1 MSENKGFLE
10 LNINME
16 PGEYPNEL
24 LNDTK
29 QLRSELNKLN
39 VQEVDLVKKKGSP
52 DDKAI
57 ETIVLGSLVVKLA
70 PVILPTLVGAL
81 NSWLNR
87 HNDRTLKLTL
97 GKETLEMRSV
107 SSKEQEAVL
116 QEFIRRHQADTVNR

>member
-1 MSENKGFLE
+1 MSENKGLLE
-10 LNINME
+10 LNIDME

-24 LNDTK
+24 FNDTK

-39 VQEVDLVKKKGSP
+39 VQEVDLVKMKGSP

-70 PVILPTLVGAL
+70 PVVLQALVGAL

-97 GKETLEMRSV
+97 DKETLEMRSV

-116 QEFIRRHQADTVNR
+116 QEFIRRHQADVVDR